1 MPVQDARGGLFPSR
15 DCCAHGF
22 KIHVGV
28 QSCPVAVP
36 IRGYS
41 IRQAAGTVGRQK
53 EKGLHSKTF
62 EGWKMGLEPT
72 TPRTT
77 IWCSNQLSYIHHL
90 ALPFSGTRMQ
100 K

>member
-1 MPVQDARGGLFPSR
+1 MSVQDARGGLFPGR

-28 QSCPVAVP
+28 QSCPVAV
-36 IRGYS
+36 IRRVFYP
-41 IRQAAGTVGRQK
+41 AGFPVPSDGRK
-53 EKGLHSKTF
+53 KGLHSKTF